1 MPHITSISKDP
12 SRKLSAKLIQLS
24 KPATFAAILIALA
37 APGAI
42 DSKQSNL
49 PLQQPDFDRE
59 QKMLLNL
66 KQGVGSSG
74 YYLLHSLRGTQLMVR
89 DLEKATKQVEEVDKT
104 YAKSRKKPD
113 NRYLQAA
120 TLKIA
125 NCRQQAE
132 TLEAELHEAFAE
144 LKKSINQALVLEE

>member
-1 MPHITSISKDP
+1 MAIAISVVLP
-12 SRKLSAKLIQLS
+12 V
-24 KPATFAAILIALA
+24 
-37 APGAI
+37 AI
-42 DSKQSNL
+42 DSKQSNEL

-74 YYLLHSLRGTQLMVR
+74 YYLLHSLRETQAMVR
-89 DLEKATKQVEEVDKT
+89 ELEKATKQVEEVDKT
-104 YAKSRKKPD
+104 YAKSRRKPD

-125 NCRQQAE
+125 NCKQQAE
-132 TLEAELHEAFAE
+132 TLEASIHDAFAE